1 MMFLKR
7 GNLRQSHDYRQ
18 IISKKVEIYNSHI
31 ECFAAFSSLF
41 KCQTFE
47 MNRSLCLPFFLYVL
61 FFLFFSCFISNKF
74 ERVVRL
80 PPICFCRSSSSSNF
94 KTAELAKF
102 KGFVF
107 SSTSTLCYTT
117 PHDDGMTKYKKKEE
131 KEIEQLLV
139 LCAHFTVFVYFVIV
153 WMFAV
158 CVGVGI
164 GWSIAQSKYWF
175 C

>member
-1 MMFLKR
+1 MMFFKR

-18 IISKKVEIYNSHI
+18 IISKKSRFIIFTSNVSQHLRLLSNIRHLRWIVGCACPILYVH
-31 ECFAAFSSLF
+31 FFSS
-41 KCQTFE
+41 
-47 MNRSLCLPFFLYVL
+47 
-61 FFLFFSCFISNKF
+61 FSCFISNKF

-117 PHDDGMTKYKKKEE
+117 QHDDGMTKYKKKEE
-131 KEIEQLLV
+131 KETEQLLV

-158 CVGVGI
+158 CVCV
-164 GWSIAQSKYWF
+164 GWSFAQLPKYWF